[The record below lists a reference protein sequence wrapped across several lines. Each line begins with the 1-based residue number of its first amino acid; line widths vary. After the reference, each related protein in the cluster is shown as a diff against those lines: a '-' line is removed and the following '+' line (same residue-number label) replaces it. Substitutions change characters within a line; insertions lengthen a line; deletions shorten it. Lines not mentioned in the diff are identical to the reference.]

1 MKERT
6 RSSWILLNA
15 VGYQAVWLA
24 CALGAARG
32 ALGMA
37 LLALPVFA
45 AITLTYGGSTRADLR
60 YVSLV
65 LPVGWALD
73 SFLLASGVLSYAT
86 PWPLD
91 SIAPA
96 WIVAIW
102 AAFALT
108 LNHSLSFLTGRPG
121 MSAVL
126 GAVGGPL
133 AYLAA
138 ARLGAVRFELPLPW
152 ALLALSA
159 AWAAVLPL
167 IVSLNRHVLARRPL
181 PA

>member
-1 MKERT
+1 MKA
-6 RSSWILLNA
+6 RSRGGWILINA

-32 ALGMA
+32 QLGMA
-37 LLALPVFA
+37 LLALPVFT
-45 AITLTYGGSTRADLR
+45 AITIAYGGKARADVRCLL
-60 YVSLV
+60 LV

-73 SFLLASGVLSYAT
+73 SILLTSGVLGYAT
-86 PWPLD
+86 PWPLANV
-91 SIAPA
+91 APA
-96 WIVAIW
+96 WIGAIW

-108 LNHSLSFLTGRPG
+108 LNHSLSFLAGRAG
-121 MSAVL
+121 ITAVL

-138 ARLGAVRFELPLPW
+138 ARLGAVQFELPLSW

-159 AWAAVLPL
+159 AWAAALPL
-167 IVSLNRHVLARRPL
+167 IVSLNQHALARRPL